1 VSLDLS
7 IVVVS
12 YNGGGLL
19 QRCLESIRASR
30 HSLEVEVIVVDN
42 ASSDG
47 SADLARRGFPDATL
61 IACEENLGLGR
72 ACNLAFGRAR
82 GRYVL
87 LLNQDTALMPGAL
100 QTLVEVAD
108 AHPEAG
114 AIGPRLEYSDG
125 SFQYS
130 AFRFP
135 DFRQA
140 FFGFF
145 DVVPIDSPINGRYPR
160 DEYERTFAAEHL
172 LGACLLLRREALD
185 RIGGF
190 DPYFFMYFEETDLC
204 VRLQRAGWQNLYAP
218 SARVMHVGAASTSAA
233 PERMSVE
240 FHRGQAYY
248 YRKHR
253 GRGGYTALKAVVWLG
268 TGYRLARSV
277 RAYLRGR
284 IGREL
289 LAERLGGYWKILWF

>member
-1 VSLDLS
+1 LDLS

-12 YNGGGLL
+12 YNGGELL
-19 QRCLESIRASR
+19 QRCLESIRSSR
-30 HSLEVEVIVVDN
+30 HSLEIEVIVVDN

-47 SADLARRGFPDATL
+47 SADLAKQRFPEAAV
-61 IACEENLGLGR
+61 IASETNLGFGK
-72 ACNLAFGRAR
+72 ACNLAFGQAR

-87 LLNQDTALMPGAL
+87 LLNQDTALAPEAL
-100 QTLVEVAD
+100 QKLVDVAE
-108 AHPEAG
+108 ARPEAG

-130 AFRFP
+130 AFHFP

-145 DVVPIDSPINGRYPR
+145 DVVPIDSPINGRYRR
-160 DEYERTFAAEHL
+160 DEYERPFAAEHL
-172 LGACLLLRREALD
+172 LGACLLLRREALEQ
-185 RIGGF
+185 IGGF
-190 DPYFFMYFEETDLC
+190 DPRFFMYFEETDLC
-204 VRLQRAGWQNLYAP
+204 ARLRRAGWQNLYTP
-218 SARVMHVGAASTSAA
+218 SARVTHVSAATTSAA

-240 FHRGQAYY
+240 FHRSQAYY
-248 YRKHR
+248 YRKHY
-253 GRGGYTALKAVVWLG
+253 GRGGYAALKAVVWVG

-277 RAYLRGR
+277 RAHLRGR